1 MRIAVHRRAMHKM
14 VQANGSFSS
23 KQTEGGRKLLKAALV
38 QVFNVKFSQITR
50 VHFLKN
56 TFFGF

>member
-1 MRIAVHRRAMHKM
+1 MHKM
-14 VQANGSFSS
+14 VQANGSISS
-23 KQTEGGRKLLKAALV
+23 KQTEGGGKLLKAALV

-50 VHFLKN
+50 VHFFLN